1 MSADRA
7 IHRGGARKDG
17 RVSETPDQDGKTRDA
32 VAAQVLLE
40 DYKLWLR
47 ELEKQDR
54 WLYQGIW
61 TILAASA
68 GALYVIHNADE
79 RIRVPAAFSVG
90 IVALAFIVINGD
102 FLATRVSSYRMVSR
116 RVAGLRK
123 AARVYDILGQE
134 AYRLSGVP
142 MLSDNP
148 SAFARNAI
156 SGRTRSYRSLLL
168 LHVVALWVVFGL
180 LAGFLRLQ
188 GATEGAMFATL
199 ATGLATYAWFAVR
212 VRYRA
217 SESESVA
224 SFLVTLAR
232 DQTVNVASDAE
243 ERLGSWIRDA
253 TDSSLLGRCQ
263 RVTKVMV
270 AFEDRRF
277 WWHPGVDLVA
287 VAGRVLG
294 RRTRGGASTIA
305 MQLARQLVP
314 NLRRARVRRKVFEA
328 ILGCWLVLRYGHR
341 RVLTAWLTRV
351 QYGRSSI
358 VGLVNAADRYFGKR
372 PEELDELDALLLAER
387 VTVYTGRY
395 YPERV
400 DRLAAWALRRGFI
413 SETQRQ
419 DAAARYAAMQAR
431 VPT

>member
-1 MSADRA
+1 
-7 IHRGGARKDG
+7 
-17 RVSETPDQDGKTRDA
+17 VSETTDQESKTRAA

-61 TILAASA
+61 TVLAASA
-68 GALYVIHNADE
+68 GALFVVHNADI
-79 RIRVPAAFSVG
+79 RIRLPAAFAIG
-90 IVALAFIVINGD
+90 LVALAFIVINGD

-116 RVAGLRK
+116 RVAALRK
-123 AARVYDILGQE
+123 AARVYDILGDE
-134 AYRLSGVP
+134 AYRVSGVP

-148 SAFARNAI
+148 TAFTRNAI
-156 SGRTRSYRSLLL
+156 SGRARSYRSLLL
-168 LHVVALWVVFGL
+168 LHVVALWIVFGL
-180 LAGFLRLQ
+180 LAAFLRFQ
-188 GATEGAMFATL
+188 GATDGAVCTVL
-199 ATGLATYAWFAVR
+199 ATGLATYAWFSVR

-217 SESESVA
+217 SEAESVA

-232 DQTVNVASDAE
+232 DQRVNLASDAE
-243 ERLGSWIRDA
+243 ERLSAWMREAD
-253 TDSSLLGRCQ
+253 TSLLGRCQ
-263 RVTKVMV
+263 RVTTVIV
-270 AFEDRRF
+270 AYEDRRF
-277 WWHPGVDLVA
+277 WWHPGCDPIA
-287 VAGRVLG
+287 VVGRILG

-314 NLRRARVRRKVFEA
+314 TPLRDRVRRKVFEI
-328 ILGCWLVLRYGHR
+328 ILGCWLVLRYGRR
-341 RVLTAWLTRV
+341 RVLTAWLTRI
-351 QYGRSSI
+351 QFGRSSV
-358 VGLVNAADRYFGKR
+358 VGLVTAADRYFGKR

-400 DRLAAWALRRGFI
+400 DRLAAWALGRGLI
-413 SETQRQ
+413 TEMQRQ
-419 DAAARYAAMQAR
+419 GAAARYAAMQAR

>member
-1 MSADRA
+1 M
-7 IHRGGARKDG
+7 DG
-17 RVSETPDQDGKTRDA
+17 RVSETPNHKEKTREA

-61 TILAASA
+61 TVLAASA
-68 GALYVIHNADE
+68 GALFVIHGAGE
-79 RIRVPAAFSVG
+79 RIRLPAAFSIGV
-90 IVALAFIVINGD
+90 VALAFIVINGD
-102 FLATRVSSYRMVSR
+102 VLATRVSSYRMVSR

-123 AARVYDILGQE
+123 VARVYEILGEE

-148 SAFARNAI
+148 SAFTRNAI
-156 SGRTRSYRSLLL
+156 SGRARSYRSLLL
-168 LHVVALWVVFGL
+168 LHLVALLIVFGL
-180 LAGFLRLQ
+180 LAVFLRFQ
-188 GATEGAMFATL
+188 GASDRAVVATL
-199 ATGLATYAWFAVR
+199 ATGLITYAWFAVR

-217 SESESVA
+217 SEAESIA

-232 DQTVNVASDAE
+232 DQSVNVASDAE
-243 ERLGSWIRDA
+243 ERLGSWMRDA
-253 TDSSLLGRCQ
+253 TDTSLLGRCQ

-270 AFEDRRF
+270 AYEDRRF
-277 WWHPGVDLVA
+277 WWHPGLDLVA
-287 VAGRVLG
+287 VAGRILG
-294 RRTRGGASTIA
+294 RRARGGASTIA
-305 MQLARQLVP
+305 MQLARQVVP
-314 NLRRARVRRKVFEA
+314 NPLRARVRRKVFE
-328 ILGCWLVLRYGHR
+328 IVLCCWLVLRYGRR
-341 RVLTAWLTRV
+341 RVLTAWLTRA

-395 YPERV
+395 YTDRV
-400 DRLAAWALRRGFI
+400 DRLAAWALRRGLI
-413 SETQRQ
+413 TETQKQ
-419 DAAARYAAMQAR
+419 DAAARYAAMQKR